1 MDVNTFL
8 SFLSF
13 LKDSKFI
20 FGLFLFCLILILLP
34 DSFLITLGLQK
45 TVNQYRGYLGL
56 ACILTFI
63 FGIFAI
69 YPLIQ
74 KCINSRRKR
83 KKILKRIDSLSREE
97 QEILNECIKK
107 KSTNHRAPC
116 RRLSSNISCGKR
128 NSFTCSYR
136 TYNGTIFYN
145 SRLCLGAFKEFKGFK
160 IVVKLINSLKFNIN
174 KLT

>member
-107 KSTNHRAPC
+107 NQQTIVRPAADSAA
-116 RRLSSNISCGKR
+116 ISLVEKGILLPAHTGHIMAQ
-128 NSFTCSYR
+128 SFIIR
-136 TYNGTIFYN
+136 DFVWEH
-145 SRLCLGAFKEFKGFK
+145 LK
-160 IVVKLINSLKFNIN
+160 SLKGL
-174 KLT
+174 KL